1 MYHEVRETI
10 KSVVEEILNEKKP
23 MPAPQTET
31 EKSIEYLESIGFDWL
46 AAKETW
52 LAELAEE
59 QRNLLEN
66 SEALNESNRKLLASK
81 GITTQDELAQQ
92 FSKARD
98 DEDNQEIIESEG
110 LVDICLGILGEE
122 YELHESW

>member
-1 MYHEVRETI
+1 MYHEVREAI

-23 MPAPQTET
+23 MPAPPTEM
-31 EKSIEYLESIGFDWL
+31 EKSIQYLDSIGFDWL

-66 SEALNESNRKLLASK
+66 SEALNESDKKLLASK

-110 LVDICLGILGEE
+110 LVDICLGILGGE